1 MDQIKQTKAGSAL
14 EMLICL
20 HVYEHQLEGGDKEK
34 ERAKFRAEIPA
45 DRRTSR
51 AVLYSPILRAMF
63 KAINAVIEGDWTP
76 GDDAAPEIKA
86 MAAILKAQ
94 GIAGLLAEEPTV
106 SPFAGA
112 GGVPTVALPTLV
124 GHNAPIPLEAV
135 PRGPTPLPAGPFTAA
150 LSSTGSDGPAAP
162 VPLPLPTLGTPFAL
176 PPLPGLGG

>member
-14 EMLICL
+14 EKLICL

-45 DRRTSR
+45 DKRTSR
-51 AVLYSPILRAMF
+51 AVLYSPILRAVF
-63 KAINAVIEGDWTP
+63 KAINATMEGEWTP

-94 GIAGLLAEEPTV
+94 GIAGLLAEEP
-106 SPFAGA
+106 A
-112 GGVPTVALPTLV
+112 VAPSIGLPPSLATS
-124 GHNAPIPLEAV
+124 APIPLAV
-135 PRGPTPLPAGPFTAA
+135 APPPTGPFAV
-150 LSSTGSDGPAAP
+150 S
-162 VPLPLPTLGTPFAL
+162 LPPLGTPFAL